1 VPEASIKCAAVRAY
15 AATAVDR
22 SVHRVVLVKIALF
35 KYVLEVQTLFPG
47 SLQHPCPH
55 PTGSAELS
63 SNPSLPAHDATSF
76 SVSYMMLCMHVVMIF
91 NGVHRAKRL

>member
-1 VPEASIKCAAVRAY
+1 MILIVTEHYCPSVYKYMRSSIHKHIQRCNCQQLVPEASIECAAVRAY

-55 PTGSAELS
+55 PT
-63 SNPSLPAHDATSF
+63 
-76 SVSYMMLCMHVVMIF
+76 
-91 NGVHRAKRL
+91 